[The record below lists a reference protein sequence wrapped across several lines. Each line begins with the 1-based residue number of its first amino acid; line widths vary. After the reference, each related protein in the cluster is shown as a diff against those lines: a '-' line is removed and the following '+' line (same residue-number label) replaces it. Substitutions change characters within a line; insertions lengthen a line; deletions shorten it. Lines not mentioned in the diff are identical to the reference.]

1 MDTSP
6 RPSVTKQAN
15 SIVLSFV
22 IGTLCA
28 VAVGWLWLHWMLPAL
43 LVSAFVILGGG
54 RFLPKTPLWSSINTA
69 IFFGTSVGV
78 VVAFPINLLYGSL

>member
-6 RPSVTKQAN
+6 RPSVTQQAN

-22 IGTLCA
+22 VGAICA

-43 LVSAFVILGGG
+43 LVSAFIVLGGC
-54 RFLPKTPLWSSINTA
+54 RLLPKTPLWSSLSNA
-69 IFFGTSVGV
+69 IFFGTSVGI
-78 VVAFPINLLYGSL
+78 VVAFPINLLYGNL